1 MRVSEEDFVLWLA
14 EHASDCEEAL
24 ADIAERYER
33 LLQRVELNADD
44 PMSDYLRDYLF
55 SEFQPV

>member
-1 MRVSEEDFVLWLA
+1 LCVHRYSDFRAGQYIEV
-14 EHASDCEEAL
+14 DCEPSV
-24 ADIAERYER
+24 DIAERYER